1 MSEQGSIGRGRI
13 AAGGRGAQLLAAL
26 EANRRP
32 GQPSVPVEPPADPTL
47 PSAAAALSDVSAAKA
62 PVGRGS
68 AMVQLLA
75 RRRVMGSSAS
85 PEVGASA
92 SSVQSPTQSSSIVS
106 PSISNP
112 SSPSVISQI
121 SVESATQVTT
131 IVGNLNPVGRGIVAR
146 MRSLEVSST
155 TVKEAV
161 KSVAQERP
169 KMQPKSEEVYP
180 KPILTHQ
187 ENAPIVKKG
196 EMGNRIDVVANY
208 VRVNIDPGKGIYE
221 YEVSFFPLCDSKE
234 VRFQLLNQHRETLGP
249 AKTFDGVTLYLP
261 YQFENTVTSF
271 QSMHPATNEPV
282 EVKLTLR
289 QKRRAADSIHFYNVL
304 IRKIARILGMVQIN
318 RNYFNPS
325 SPIFMP
331 AEKLE
336 VWPGYVTAINE
347 FEDGL
352 MLCCDVSFRVLRTT
366 TVRDELVEM
375 SKKGGYFHQTAQD
388 VLIGLS
394 VLTRYNNKM
403 YRIDEILFD
412 KNPSSIFDCQGEP
425 MSYVDYYKKQYN
437 IDIQDKGQPMLLNR
451 LKKKM
456 QGKEDETVLVC
467 LVPELCF
474 LTGLDDRLRSNFTIM
489 RSLATHTKVAPMAR
503 VKALTDYIQ
512 SVNNNERAK
521 SVLSEWGLSL
531 APMPLS
537 LEGRVIEPE
546 KIFLSKSNFTTNPQC
561 DWSRNLGN
569 DILVAVKIETWIL
582 VYTDR
587 NLNNANDF
595 SKTLMEVG
603 SKMGIR
609 IKPPKMVGLPND
621 RTDTY
626 VNRIRDEIN
635 SSLQLVVAIFP
646 TSRDDRYAAVK
657 TLCTAQ
663 YAIPSQMMN
672 SKTIS
677 NPSKLRSIVQKIA
690 LQINCKMGGELWA
703 VSIPTKTLMVCGV
716 DVYHDPTKRGQSV
729 VGFVAS
735 VNPGLTRWFSRAK
748 YQGPGVELVD
758 TLKIC
763 FLESLKKY
771 YELNQ
776 DYPKQI
782 VLFRDGVGDGQLQF
796 AAAHEAAQFLSAF
809 QALSPPFEPKFTM
822 VVVQKRINTRLFHNS
837 RGAINNPPPGTV
849 VDHTVTRRDWWDFF
863 LVSQF
868 VTQGTVSPT
877 HFIVVHDGGMK
888 PDNLQKLAY
897 KMTHMYYNWPGTI
910 RVPAPCQYAHKLAYL
925 VGESIRKE
933 PQLELSNRLYFL

>member
-1 MSEQGSIGRGRI
+1 MSEQGVGRGRNVG
-13 AAGGRGAQLLAAL
+13 GGRGAKLLAAL
-26 EANRRP
+26 EASRRP
-32 GQPSVPVEPPADPTL
+32 GEPSIVVEPPSDPTVSSE
-47 PSAAAALSDVSAAKA
+47 PSASRA
-62 PVGRGS
+62 PAGRGS
-68 AMVQLLA
+68 ALIQLLA
-75 RRRVMGSSAS
+75 RRRVIGSTTSS
-85 PEVGASA
+85 PETASTA
-92 SSVQSPTQSSSIVS
+92 AQSSSSALTPVPS
-106 PSISNP
+106 PI
-112 SSPSVISQI
+112 SPSVVSQVSI
-121 SVESATQVTT
+121 ESTSQVTSV
-131 IVGNLNPVGRGIVAR
+131 VGNLNPVGRGAIAR
-146 MRSLEVSST
+146 MQSLKLSST
-155 TVKEAV
+155 TEVVTKQIQ
-161 KSVAQERP
+161 AQE
-169 KMQPKSEEVYP
+169 QQKSQAISEKVYA
-180 KPILTHQ
+180 KPILIHQ

-196 EMGNRIDVVANY
+196 EMGNKINVIANY

-221 YEVSFFPLCDSKE
+221 YEVSFYPSVDSKQI
-234 VRFQLLNQHRETLGP
+234 RFELLKQHREILGP

-271 QSMHPATNEPV
+271 QSSHPATNEAV
-282 EVKLTLR
+282 TVNIVLR

-304 IRKIARILGMVQIN
+304 IRKIARILGMVQMN
-318 RNYFNPS
+318 RNYFNPN
-325 SPIFMP
+325 SPIIMP
-331 AEKLE
+331 VEKLE

-366 TVRDELVEM
+366 TVLDELVEM
-375 SKKGGYFHQTAQD
+375 SKKGGYFHQTAQE

-412 KNPSSIFDCQGEP
+412 KNPQSTFDCQGEP

-437 IDIQDKGQPMLLNR
+437 IDIKDKGQPMLLNR

-467 LVPELCF
+467 LVPELCY
-474 LTGLDDRLRSNFTIM
+474 LTGLDDRLRKNFTIM

-503 VKALTDYIQ
+503 VKALASYID
-512 SVNNNERAK
+512 SVNNNERAS
-521 SVLSEWGLSL
+521 SVLSQWGLSL

-537 LEGRVIEPE
+537 IEGRVLEPE
-546 KIFLSKSNFTTNPQC
+546 RIFLSRSNFATNPQC

-569 DILVAVKIETWIL
+569 DVLVAVKIESWIL
-582 VYTDR
+582 VYVDR
-587 NLNNANDF
+587 QLNIAQDF
-595 SKTLMEVG
+595 SKTLLDVG

-609 IKPPKMVGLPND
+609 INPPKMVALPND

-663 YAIPSQMMN
+663 FAVPSQMIN
-672 SKTIS
+672 SKTVS
-677 NPSKLRSIVQKIA
+677 NPTKLRSIVQKIA

-729 VGFVAS
+729 VGFIAS

-748 YQGPGVELVD
+748 CQGPGVELVD
-758 TLKIC
+758 SLKIC

-771 YELNQ
+771 YEINH

-796 AAAHEAAQFLSAF
+796 AAAHEATQFLSAF
-809 QALSPPFEPKFTM
+809 QSLVPPIEPKFTM
-822 VVVQKRINTRLFHNS
+822 VVVQKRINTRLFHS
-837 RGAINNPPPGTV
+837 ARDAINNPPPGTV

-897 KMTHMYYNWPGTI
+897 KMTHMYYNWPGTV

-925 VGESIRKE
+925 IGESIRKE
-933 PQLELSNRLYFL
+933 PQQQLSNRLYFL